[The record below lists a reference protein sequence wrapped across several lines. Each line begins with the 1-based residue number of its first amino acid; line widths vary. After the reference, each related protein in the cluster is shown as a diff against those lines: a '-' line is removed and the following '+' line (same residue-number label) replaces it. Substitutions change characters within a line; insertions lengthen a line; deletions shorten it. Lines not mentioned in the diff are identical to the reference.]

1 MTHHDRRGLTLIEL
15 LISVVVAAIIGAG
28 MISLMLSANRFDEL
42 TESQRGAR
50 RVSRAAINALT
61 TDLRMVDPGWGIELA
76 SASSVTVRI
85 PYAMGV
91 ICSSTATT
99 QVIALLPVDSVAFA
113 SPGYSGFAVRG
124 GSVTDVFT
132 GGTLT
137 ESGSWPAACTTAGV
151 VQIAGT
157 AAAPNARTRAVTI
170 TLPGTGV
177 GTPRDVGEAVML
189 FRRVR
194 YYFGTSGQ
202 TGLTGR
208 TGLWR
213 HHLNAGG
220 AAEELA
226 APFDATAAFAFYV
239 NDAAASTGT
248 APVTLSDLTG
258 LELILPGES
267 DRAPRLRNAPAEA
280 PLRTSIFFV
289 NRTS

>member
-1 MTHHDRRGLTLIEL
+1 MTLDRRGLTLVEL

-61 TDLRMVDPGWGIELA
+61 SDLRMVDPAWGVEVA

-85 PYAMGV
+85 PYAIGV
-91 ICSSTATT
+91 ICSSTSTT
-99 QVIALLPVDSVAFA
+99 QVIALLPVDSVAFTA
-113 SPGYSGFAVRG
+113 PGYSGFAVRS
-124 GSVTDVFT
+124 GSATSVLT
-132 GGTLT
+132 GGTVA
-137 ESGSWPAACTTAGV
+137 EGSWPAACTSAGV

-157 AAAPNARTRAVTI
+157 AAAPNARTRAITI
-170 TLPGTGV
+170 SLSGAGV
-177 GTPRDVGEAVML
+177 GSPFDVGDAVTL

-194 YYFGTSGQ
+194 YYFGVSGQ
-202 TGLTGR
+202 AGLTGR

-213 HHLNAGG
+213 HHLSAGG
-220 AAEELA
+220 GAEELA

-239 NDAAASTGT
+239 NDALASTAS
-248 APVTLSDLTG
+248 APASLDDLTG